1 MTKTLKQ
8 TSSSSIWLTVA
19 SFSLSDMIRNV
30 SSKGERSRELKRQ
43 NLTSR
48 IWESLGLENHQCW
61 RMGSWDSAPLRINCT
76 STMLASMWKCTL
88 ATCTIQR
95 DHSYVLK
102 ISYITL
108 GISFMLLS
116 SKDLEVYNRNLVYLL
131 FSVQGSIQNGFIFKE
146 SFKAF
151 MGGSSHGRKGL
162 PHLRLPCRWRKFRL

>member
-1 MTKTLKQ
+1 MCQVKESVQENWSGK
-8 TSSSSIWLTVA
+8 IWLREFV
-19 SFSLSDMIRNV
+19 SHSD
-30 SSKGERSRELKRQ
+30 LKI
-43 NLTSR
+43 TSAGG
-48 IWESLGLENHQCW
+48 WEVG
-61 RMGSWDSAPLRINCT
+61 DSAPLRINCT

-95 DHSYVLK
+95 DHSYELK